1 MRIGLFSDT
10 FPPQINGVA
19 TATKTLYDAFKKN
32 GHKVFVVTTNPF
44 SNKVEFKDN
53 VLRIPGITLKFL
65 YSYQLAGFV
74 NPKATKIIKKMRLDI
89 IHIQTEMGIGIYGK
103 LLAKKFHIPLV
114 YTYHTMYV
122 DYTYY
127 VTKGVLDP
135 AAKEVVKT
143 WTRSVS
149 SSVTEMTTP
158 STKTKNA
165 LREYGVDRYINVIPN
180 GIDLDMFEEKNI
192 DKEFVKDFLKKH
204 NLEDKYILLSLG
216 RIAKEKAIDV
226 LLQGYATYLKNP
238 SIDNTYM
245 LIFGDGPDKE
255 RLEQMAIE
263 LGISD
268 HVLFVGKVP
277 YEQVPYFY
285 YMSNLFMSASTTE
298 TQGLTFIEAIAAKT
312 LVLCRYDEN
321 LEDVIEDNK
330 TGFFFSN
337 NESFNQRLRHILS
350 LDTKLKDEI
359 AQRAY
364 IQNKKY
370 SVDVFYERMYE
381 VYNRAIRKMW

>member
-1 MRIGLFSDT
+1 
-10 FPPQINGVA
+10 
-19 TATKTLYDAFKKN
+19 
-32 GHKVFVVTTNPF
+32 
-44 SNKVEFKDN
+44 
-53 VLRIPGITLKFL
+53 
-65 YSYQLAGFV
+65 
-74 NPKATKIIKKMRLDI
+74 
-89 IHIQTEMGIGIYGK
+89 
-103 LLAKKFHIPLV
+103 
-114 YTYHTMYV
+114 
-122 DYTYY
+122 
-127 VTKGVLDP
+127 
-135 AAKEVVKT
+135 
-143 WTRSVS
+143 
-149 SSVTEMTTP
+149 MTTP

-192 DKEFVKDFLKKH
+192 DKEFVKEFLKKH

-245 LIFGDGPDKE
+245 LIVGDGPDKE

-263 LGISD
+263 LGISN